1 MYQTLTDY
9 LPEIE
14 KNTSGNWTI
23 QSKEPMPY
31 IAYIPLVGD
40 FEEEVYNFGENHPEY
55 GLGQYQDILRTNG
68 ISTGIESIQNA
79 DVSHMDGKSIMA
91 LLVCAVRAERYI
103 QGALLDLFESGAIKK
118 WLSRLKEIDG

>member
-1 MYQTLTDY
+1 MYQVLTGY

-14 KNTSGNWTI
+14 KNTSNDWTI
-23 QSKEPMPY
+23 HSGEPMPY
-31 IAYIPLVGD
+31 IAYVPLVSD

-55 GLGQYQDILRTNG
+55 ELGHYQDILRVNG
-68 ISTGIESIQNA
+68 ISAGIESIQNA
-79 DVSHMDGKSIMA
+79 DVSRMDGKSIMA

-103 QGALLDLFESGAIKK
+103 QGALLDLFESGAIQK